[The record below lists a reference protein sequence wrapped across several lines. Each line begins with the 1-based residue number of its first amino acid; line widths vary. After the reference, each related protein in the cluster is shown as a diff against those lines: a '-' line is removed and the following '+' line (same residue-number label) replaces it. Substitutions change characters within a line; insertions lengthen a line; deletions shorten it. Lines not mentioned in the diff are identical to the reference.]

1 MWAQEIFY
9 LLKTTTVKDCPKINI
24 HVLCLKDVSKV
35 KSYYDHVD
43 NDSLQLSQNVGQTSL
58 YDELLL
64 TEFSH
69 NYPLSHFS
77 HRLICLDTLVGE
89 YE

>member
-1 MWAQEIFY
+1 MCTRNILPFKGDYGERLSQ
-9 LLKTTTVKDCPKINI
+9 INI
-24 HVLCLKDVSKV
+24 DVLCLKGVSKV

-64 TEFSH
+64 KEFSH

>member
-1 MWAQEIFY
+1 MCAQEIFY
-9 LLKTTTVKDCPKINI
+9 HLKTTTVKDCPK
-24 HVLCLKDVSKV
+24 LTFMFCAKV

-64 TEFSH
+64 KEFSH